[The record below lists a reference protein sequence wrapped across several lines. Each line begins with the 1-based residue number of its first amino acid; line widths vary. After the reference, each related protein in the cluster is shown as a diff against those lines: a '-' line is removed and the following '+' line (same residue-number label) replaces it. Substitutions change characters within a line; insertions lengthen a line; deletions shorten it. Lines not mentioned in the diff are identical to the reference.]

1 MFLPFHFGPGIAIK
15 SLMPRQFSLS
25 IFAFSNLL
33 MDVEPLYR
41 MWFIKIPIHVYSH
54 TLAGALLIG
63 VFSALAGRF
72 VLFRLWQVY
81 QHMTHASELFQISK
95 RQAWSSATVGVT
107 SHLLLDATMYQDIH
121 PFAPFSDAN
130 PLLILDWMLPIH
142 FACLLAATLGMLLI
156 LIRAAFQLQRTS
168 QQN

>member
-15 SLMPRQFSLS
+15 SLMPARFSLS

-54 TLAGALLIG
+54 TLAGAMLIG

-72 VLFRLWQVY
+72 VLIRLWQVY
-81 QHMTHASELFQISK
+81 QRMTHAPEAFQISQ
-95 RQAWSSATVGVT
+95 RQAWYSATLGVT

-121 PFAPFSDAN
+121 PLAPLSAAN
-130 PLLILDWMLPIH
+130 PLLMLDWMLPIH
-142 FACLLAATLGMLLI
+142 FACILAATFGMLVI
-156 LIRAAFQLQRTS
+156 LIRAAFQLQRAG
-168 QQN
+168 QPH